1 MMAFLL
7 LQTMYITT
15 LHRIKLRERE
25 KRERKREEVG
35 DSESSS
41 TMIVKL
47 RDAGVRVLRQ
57 KRDVLRL
64 IDFCDDR
71 YVRSDAFV
79 GTYEYRKFKSI
90 THKTKQS

>member
-1 MMAFLL
+1 
-7 LQTMYITT
+7 
-15 LHRIKLRERE
+15 
-25 KRERKREEVG
+25 
-35 DSESSS
+35 
-41 TMIVKL
+41 MIVKL

-79 GTYEYRKFKSI
+79 GTYEYRKLKSI